1 MSPTLRVLVL
11 SLVFTGASQ
20 VHGATGDVVFETAP
34 GAGAAAITV
43 KGSGT
48 IKAIDP
54 QTRTVTI
61 LGDSGDELGFVAGPQ
76 VKNFAQLEVGQRVN
90 AEYTQALTLELKP
103 GSTAPIS
110 RTVETVSGEAPP
122 GQLPAGAMG
131 QRLRIVAEVIGVN
144 PEAKTV
150 TVKGPER
157 TTDLTIN
164 DPEQLARVKVGDRIE
179 AIYIEA
185 TAVAVSRAK

>member
-1 MSPTLRVLVL
+1 MSPALRFLVL
-11 SLVFTGASQ
+11 SLFFAGASH
-20 VHGATGDVVFETAP
+20 VYGATGDVVFETAP
-34 GAGAAAITV
+34 GAGAAAVTV

-61 LGDSGDELGFVAGPQ
+61 LGDSGDELGFVAGPH

-122 GQLPAGAMG
+122 GQLPAGA
-131 QRLRIVAEVIGVN
+131 
-144 PEAKTV
+144 TV
-150 TVKGPER
+150 SV
-157 TTDLTIN
+157 
-164 DPEQLARVKVGDRIE
+164 
-179 AIYIEA
+179 
-185 TAVAVSRAK
+185 